1 MSQAAIDAFVAS
13 AARSKLTPDGVTTAV
28 VTMGIPVNGRDSSTS
43 STALH
48 FAVANQRRELVV
60 ALLAA
65 GADANVKDD
74 GGWTSLWWAAY
85 TSTADILQLLIDSGG
100 SVNEPDDEGITP
112 LIILVKW
119 SDGDSADRLH
129 LLLAQPE
136 LDLDAKSEGQTA
148 EEWAEEED
156 HPELA
161 QAIAA
166 ERTRRARWDGLRFVW
181 VTATVTPSI

>member
-1 MSQAAIDAFVAS
+1 MSQADIDAFVDS
-13 AARSKLTPDGVTTAV
+13 ACWGGTLTPEGVIASV
-28 VTMGIPVNGRDSSTS
+28 EKGIPVNGRRSDGY
-43 STALH
+43 TALH
-48 FAVANQRRELVV
+48 AAVDSERSDLVV

-65 GADANVKDD
+65 GADANVKNNN
-74 GGWTSLWWAAY
+74 GETPVWWGAAY
-85 TSTADILQLLIDSGG
+85 NTADILQLLIDSGG